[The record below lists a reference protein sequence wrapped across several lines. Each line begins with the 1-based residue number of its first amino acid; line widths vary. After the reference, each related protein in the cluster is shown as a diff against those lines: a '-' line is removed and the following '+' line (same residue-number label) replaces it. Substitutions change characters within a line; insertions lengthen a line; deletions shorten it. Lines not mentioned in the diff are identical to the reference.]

1 VTPARL
7 ALVDDDQQFVEYLEM
22 LLRSRG
28 YEVQSFTSGTDLLQT
43 MHSDTPPDVV
53 LLDVSMPGMDGLE
66 TLKAVRM
73 AHPHVQVIMLSGR
86 NAPATIVDAMRQG
99 ALDYVVKPDDPDGL
113 GEAALEAAIR
123 NAVEKTVLS
132 SEVARLRTQI
142 GENPEGTAF
151 WGPSAAMRHVMA
163 MVERV
168 ADSEISVLLRGESGV
183 GKEVIARE
191 LHRRSS
197 RRNKPF
203 VKVNAAALP
212 AELLESE
219 LFGHERGA
227 FTGAQTARI
236 GKFEFANH
244 GTLMLDEIGEMPAGL
259 QAKLLHV
266 LQDNEFTK
274 LGSNR
279 PVQVDV
285 RIIAATNRDLEAMM
299 RAGSFRED
307 LYYRLQ
313 VIELHVPPL
322 RERREEIPQLIEFFL
337 LKYSERYGRPRRHPS
352 DALRE
357 SLLNYSWP
365 GNVRELENVIKRFV
379 ILQDESLVLAELK
392 RARANAESGV
402 IPTRASV
409 AVPSAAWVPPAAV
422 PTPAPSGSALSP
434 GAPAGGPGYDS
445 ATASSSA
452 VATALPPPAPDR
464 PATLPAATL
473 PSTPAAVSPAAPP
486 PAAAA
491 PALHSGDPVVA
502 AVRESDSEPQI
513 TIPDQPISLPELARE
528 AAMRAER
535 AAIQQAL
542 NRFRWNRRKA
552 ADFLGVSYKTLLNKM
567 KECGISEQP
576 H

>member
-337 LKYSERYGRPRRHPS
+337 LKYSERYGRPLRRPS

>member
-1 VTPARL
+1 MTPARL
-7 ALVDDDQQFVEYLEM
+7 ALVDDDPQFVEYLET
-22 LLRSRG
+22 LLKSRG
-28 YEVQSFTSGTDLLQT
+28 YEVQPFTSGTDLLQT
-43 MHSDTPPDVV
+43 LHSDAPPDVV

-66 TLKAVRM
+66 VLKAIRI
-73 AHPHVQVIMLSGR
+73 AHPHVQVVMLSGGK
-86 NAPATIVDAMRQG
+86 ATATVVDAMRQG
-99 ALDYVVKPDDPDGL
+99 AFDYVVKPNDPEGL

-132 SEVARLRTQI
+132 SEVARLRTQV
-142 GENPEGTAF
+142 GQDPEGAPF
-151 WGPSAAMRHVMA
+151 WGPSSAMRHVMA

-168 ADSEISVLLRGESGV
+168 ADSDVGVLLRGESGV

-191 LHRRSS
+191 LHRQSS
-197 RRNKPF
+197 RRAKSF

-212 AELLESE
+212 SELLESE

-266 LQDNEFTK
+266 LQDSEFTK

-279 PVQVDV
+279 PVTVDV

-313 VIELHVPPL
+313 VIELFVPPL

-337 LKYSERYGRPRRHPS
+337 VKYSERYGRPLRRPS
-352 DALRE
+352 DALRGT
-357 SLLNYSWP
+357 LLNYSWP

-379 ILQDESLVLAELK
+379 ILQDEGLVLAELK
-392 RARANAESGV
+392 RARANAESS
-402 IPTRASV
+402 IPAR
-409 AVPSAAWVPPAAV
+409 VPAPAATAAPFSIAPPAM
-422 PTPAPSGSALSP
+422 TSM
-434 GAPAGGPGYDS
+434 
-445 ATASSSA
+445 
-452 VATALPPPAPDR
+452 PPPAP
-464 PATLPAATL
+464 
-473 PSTPAAVSPAAPP
+473 AAPREP
-486 PAAAA
+486 VEPEVPEATVPEPLPTDA
-491 PALHSGDPVVA
+491 PV
-502 AVRESDSEPQI
+502 
-513 TIPDQPISLPELARE
+513 SLPELARE

-542 NRFRWNRRKA
+542 DRFRWNRRKA
-552 ADFLGVSYKTLLNKM
+552 ADALGVSYKTLLNKM
-567 KECGISEQP
+567 KECGISEQQT
-576 H
+576 

>member
-1 VTPARL
+1 
-7 ALVDDDQQFVEYLEM
+7 
-22 LLRSRG
+22 
-28 YEVQSFTSGTDLLQT
+28 
-43 MHSDTPPDVV
+43 
-53 LLDVSMPGMDGLE
+53 
-66 TLKAVRM
+66 
-73 AHPHVQVIMLSGR
+73 MLSGR
-86 NAPATIVDAMRQG
+86 NAPSTIVDAMRQG

-132 SEVARLRTQI
+132 SEVARLRTQV

-151 WGPSAAMRHVMA
+151 WGPSSAMRHVMA

-191 LHRRSS
+191 LHRRSG
-197 RRNKPF
+197 RRMKPF

-299 RAGSFRED
+299 RAGTFRED

-337 LKYSERYGRPRRHPS
+337 VKYSERYGRPLKRPS
-352 DALRE
+352 EPLYE
-357 SLLNYSWP
+357 TLLNYQWP

-379 ILQDESLVLAELK
+379 ILQDEALVLAELK
-392 RARANAESGV
+392 RARANAETTLSGRGTPV
-402 IPTRASV
+402 TITASGAAV
-409 AVPSAAWVPPAAV
+409 APVAPATAAPAPPAA
-422 PTPAPSGSALSP
+422 P
-434 GAPAGGPGYDS
+434 
-445 ATASSSA
+445 
-452 VATALPPPAPDR
+452 VA
-464 PATLPAATL
+464 
-473 PSTPAAVSPAAPP
+473 

-491 PALHSGDPVVA
+491 PPSASTASAPVVPSA
-502 AVRESDSEPQI
+502 APGTAPAAPGTAPTAPSAAPGSATAVAVAEAESEDTPAESVP
-513 TIPDQPISLPELARE
+513 PAGPISLPELARE

-542 NRFRWNRRKA
+542 DRFRWNRRKA
-552 ADFLGVSYKTLLNKM
+552 ADYLGVSYKTLLNKM
-567 KECGISEQP
+567 KECGISEQQT
-576 H
+576 

>member
-7 ALVDDDQQFVEYLEM
+7 ALVDDDQQFVEYLET

-28 YEVQSFTSGTDLLQT
+28 YEVQSFTSGTELLQT
-43 MHSDTPPDVV
+43 MHSDAPPDVV

-66 TLKAVRM
+66 TLKAIRV

-86 NAPATIVDAMRQG
+86 NAPSTIVDAMRQG

-132 SEVARLRTQI
+132 SEVARLRTQV

-151 WGPSAAMRHVMA
+151 WGPGSAMRHVMA

-191 LHRRSS
+191 LHKRSS
-197 RRNKPF
+197 RRMKPF

-266 LQDNEFTK
+266 LQDSEFTK

-299 RAGSFRED
+299 RAGTFRED

-313 VIELHVPPL
+313 VIELHMPPL

-337 LKYSERYGRPRRHPS
+337 VKYSERYGRPLKRPS
-352 DALRE
+352 EPLRE
-357 SLLNYSWP
+357 TLLNYQWP

-379 ILQDESLVLAELK
+379 ILQDEALVLAELK
-392 RARANAESGV
+392 RARANAETTISGRGT
-402 IPTRASV
+402 P
-409 AVPSAAWVPPAAV
+409 AAMTAPAAV
-422 PTPAPSGSALSP
+422 PAPVAPPMPAQPPA
-434 GAPAGGPGYDS
+434 APAGN
-445 ATASSSA
+445 
-452 VATALPPPAPDR
+452 PPA
-464 PATLPAATL
+464 ASAPAAA
-473 PSTPAAVSPAAPP
+473 PAPP
-486 PAAAA
+486 PASA
-491 PALHSGDPVVA
+491 PAAVADPEVEETP
-502 AVRESDSEPQI
+502 AVDVQASASPV
-513 TIPDQPISLPELARE
+513 SLPELARE

-542 NRFRWNRRKA
+542 DRFRWNRRKA
-552 ADFLGVSYKTLLNKM
+552 ADYLGVSYKTLLNKM
-567 KECGISEQP
+567 KECGISEQQT
-576 H
+576 

>member
-1 VTPARL
+1 MTPARL
-7 ALVDDDQQFVEYLEM
+7 ALVDDDQQFVEYLET

-28 YEVQSFTSGTDLLQT
+28 YEVQSFTSGSELLQT
-43 MHSDTPPDVV
+43 MHSDAPPDVV

-66 TLKAVRM
+66 TLKAIRV

-86 NAPATIVDAMRQG
+86 NAPSTIVDAMRQG

-132 SEVARLRTQI
+132 SEVARLRTQV

-151 WGPSAAMRHVMA
+151 WGPGSAMRQVMA

-191 LHRRSS
+191 LHKRSGRRL
-197 RRNKPF
+197 KPF

-266 LQDNEFTK
+266 LQDSEFTK

-299 RAGSFRED
+299 RAGTFRED

-337 LKYSERYGRPRRHPS
+337 VKYSERYGRPLKRPS
-352 DALRE
+352 DPLRE
-357 SLLNYSWP
+357 ALLNYQWP

-379 ILQDESLVLAELK
+379 ILQDEGLVLAELK
-392 RARANAESGV
+392 RARANAETTISGRSAPV
-402 IPTRASV
+402 GLN
-409 AVPSAAWVPPAAV
+409 VPVPPSPPPAA
-422 PTPAPSGSALSP
+422 
-434 GAPAGGPGYDS
+434 APA
-445 ATASSSA
+445 A
-452 VATALPPPAPDR
+452 
-464 PATLPAATL
+464 
-473 PSTPAAVSPAAPP
+473 PAAPP

-491 PALHSGDPVVA
+491 PTAAAAAPAPAATAVAEPDSEEEVA
-502 AVRESDSEPQI
+502 AEPVA
-513 TIPDQPISLPELARE
+513 PAGPVSLPELARE

-542 NRFRWNRRKA
+542 DRFRWNRRKA
-552 ADFLGVSYKTLLNKM
+552 ADYLGVSYKTLLNKM
-567 KECGISEQP
+567 KECGISEQAT
-576 H
+576 